1 MPAIATGGRLRDAT
15 LAPKAVAESKRGVK
29 MALRKLVAG
38 NWKMNGSLDA
48 LVELD
53 AVAAAANGTVDVAIC
68 PPFTLIAPAAQ
79 RQPGLAIGAQ
89 DCHAAQKGAHTGC
102 VSAAMLVEAG
112 ARLAI
117 VGHSERRADQHETD
131 AEVQAKAAAAIGAG
145 LIAIVCVGETEAER
159 DAGRAVAVVEGQL
172 DGSIP
177 RDGTAATLV
186 VAYEPVWAIGT
197 GRTPSTADV
206 AEMHAAIRG
215 RLGALLGQEGAGV
228 RILYGG
234 SVKPDNA
241 RELLS
246 VAHVDGA
253 LVGGASLTA
262 AQFVPII
269 EGAVAASA

>member
-1 MPAIATGGRLRDAT
+1 
-15 LAPKAVAESKRGVK
+15 

-38 NWKMNGSLDA
+38 NWKMNGSLA
-48 LVELD
+48 SLGELD
-53 AVAAAANGTVDVAIC
+53 AIREAADRNAAVDVAIC
-68 PPFTLIAPAAQ
+68 PPFTLIAPAVAS
-79 RQPGLAIGAQ
+79 QPGLTIGAQ
-89 DCHAAQKGAHTGC
+89 DCHAGDKGAHTGC
-102 VSAAMLVEAG
+102 ISAAMLREAG
-112 ARLAI
+112 AKMVI

-131 AEVQAKAAAAIGAG
+131 AEVRAKAEAAIRTGQ
-145 LIAIVCVGETEAER
+145 IAIVCVGETKAER
-159 DAGRAVAVVEGQL
+159 DAGHAIAIVEGQL

-177 RDGTAATLV
+177 TAADGAQLV

-197 GRTPSTADV
+197 GRTPSVADV
-206 AEMHAAIRG
+206 AEMHAAIRAK
-215 RLGALLGQEGAGV
+215 LLALLGNAGTGV

-246 VAHVDGA
+246 VVDVDGA

-269 EGAVAASA
+269 EGAAACA